1 MQGDGAAT
9 MKHRHSQTV
18 LAAVAVALSLVG
30 LVAPA
35 SGQSL
40 GELARQEEARRKA
53 VKRPGKVY
61 TNQSVRPVPGE
72 LIPTP
77 PGPPEPPPG
86 PPGAEP
92 VQPPKPPQPEP
103 PTDPQRTPEY
113 WRQRMVDARQQRDSN
128 AMTVDALQSQINA
141 LWADFTA
148 RDDPAQRAVIG
159 ANRQKALDELDRRR
173 AQQVLLDKAILD
185 IEEEARRAGVPP
197 GWLR

>member
-1 MQGDGAAT
+1 
-9 MKHRHSQTV
+9 MKHRHALTV
-18 LAAVAVALSLVG
+18 LAAVAVALTVVG
-30 LVAPA
+30 VVAPA

-40 GELARQEEARRKA
+40 GELARLEESRRKA
-53 VKRPGKVY
+53 IKRPGKVY

-72 LIPTP
+72 VIPTP
-77 PGPPEPPPG
+77 SGPAQPAPAQPGVD
-86 PPGAEP
+86 P
-92 VQPPKPPQPEP
+92 VQPSKPPQPEP
-103 PTDPQRTPEY
+103 IADPRRTPEY

-128 AMTVDALQSQINA
+128 AVTVDALQSQIDA

-159 ANRQKALDELDRRR
+159 TNRQKALDELDRRR